1 MHFFWKQ
8 ERLALCLWRWYFVLT
23 ICWKHSRL
31 VIIMLRI
38 ENISLHGTG
47 ETCNMSNRLICAAFI
62 IQMIFFCGVICSC
75 CWTNLPPRIIPKY
88 MIKWEQ
94 QNKLLLLYL
103 NYQDETMIWM
113 HNLLHIMFESFDKY
127 DSPSL
132 VHQFLNA
139 RIFNLLTLLCTVLY
153 PEQ

>member
-1 MHFFWKQ
+1 LSVKIV
-8 ERLALCLWRWYFVLT
+8 LCVNIMYSTV
-23 ICWKHSRL
+23 CWKHSRL
-31 VIIMLRI
+31 VIIMFRI
-38 ENISLHGTG
+38 ENISLHDTG
-47 ETCNMSNRLICAAFI
+47 KTCNLSNRLICAAFI
-62 IQMIFFCGVICSC
+62 IHMIFFYGVICSC
-75 CWTNLPPRIIPKY
+75 CWTNSPSRIIPNY

-94 QNKLLLLYL
+94 QNKLMLLCQ

-127 DSPSL
+127 DPPSL

-139 RIFNLLTLLCTVLY
+139 RIFNLLTLLFTVLY